1 MLHPSL
7 DLLAGETPTSL
18 VARLAMLHDAPTA
31 RYFCLDM
38 GLRFQAVVDG
48 DEDTLAAVASLARV
62 PLAGLGAN
70 AIHRTGGGFLLKGQ
84 ELVRPSLRRSRVMV
98 CPRCIAGD
106 LARDAPPWM
115 AGGRAEWLLDPIH
128 SCPRHEVAFVE
139 VARITDTEVLH
150 DFARNVASALPEI
163 RRLADAAIH
172 VTPSALEAYLL
183 GRLDGAI
190 GPDWLDALPWHAAA
204 RACEMIGAVAAFGP
218 RAAIKTFG
226 DAEWRQAG
234 ATGFEIAAGGPD
246 GIRAF
251 LEGMRMSH
259 PRGRVDNGGPQA
271 WLGRLQMWLT
281 DTQDEPA
288 YAPLR
293 EEVIAFMTETVPLG
307 PNEHLFGRQV
317 VEHRRLHSIRTA
329 SLETGLHPKRL
340 RRILSATDVIPRDH
354 AGRPDDQVTFPA
366 EDAAPILEKAKRCI
380 SHAEVATYLNAG
392 RVQTALLAKAGFI
405 RPFLASGTEA
415 LKDHAYDRA
424 ELDTF
429 MADLSRD
436 TVPVVSGKPPFIGI
450 AEAAKRACCGAAEI
464 VGLLLDRKLAQ
475 VRRLTEERGYA
486 AILVNVDEV
495 RRLIR
500 GDRGDDL
507 TLGIV
512 QAKLRTS
519 FGVVDALVK
528 SGTLPSHR
536 AISPLNRCPYLAV
549 RKEALDYFQACYVSL
564 QEISRERGTHFL
576 ALKKRLAVAGIAP
589 AFDRSMVP
597 ATFYRRVDIPLVI

>member
-18 VARLAMLHDAPTA
+18 VSRLAMLHDAPTA

-38 GLRFQAVVDG
+38 GFGFQTVVDG
-48 DEDTLAAVASLARV
+48 DEGTLVAIASLARV
-62 PLAGLGAN
+62 PLAGLGDN
-70 AIHRTGGGFLLKGQ
+70 AIHRTGGSFLLRGQ

-98 CPRCIAGD
+98 CPRCIVGD
-106 LARDAPPWM
+106 LAHDAPPWM
-115 AGGRAEWLLDPIH
+115 AGGRAEWLLKPIH
-128 SCPRHEVAFVE
+128 SCPDHEVAFVE
-139 VARITDTEVLH
+139 VARITDPEAVH
-150 DFARNVASALPEI
+150 DFARNVFSALPEI
-163 RRLADAAIH
+163 QRLADAAIH
-172 VTPSALEAYLL
+172 VAPTALETYLR
-183 GRLDGAI
+183 GRLNGAA

-218 RAAIKTFG
+218 RAAIRSFG

-251 LEGMRMSH
+251 LEGMRRSH

-281 DTQDEPA
+281 DTQVEPA

-293 EEVIAFMTETVPLG
+293 KAFVDFMVDTVPLG
-307 PNEHLFGRQV
+307 PDDELFGRQV

-340 RRILSATDVIPRDH
+340 RRILAATDVIPPDH
-354 AGRPDDQVTFPA
+354 AGHPDDQVTFPA
-366 EDAAPILEKAKRCI
+366 EDAAPILDKACRSI
-380 SHAEVATYLNAG
+380 SHAEAETYLNAG
-392 RVQTALLAKAGFI
+392 RVQTTLLADHGFI

-424 ELDTF
+424 ELDDF
-429 MADLSRD
+429 MANLSRD
-436 TVPVVSGKPPFIGI
+436 AVPAASAEPPFFAI

-464 VGLLLDRKLAQ
+464 VALVLDRKLA
-475 VRRLTEERGYA
+475 RIGRLIEGRGYA
-486 AILVNVDEV
+486 AILVDIDEV
-495 RRLIR
+495 RRCVR
-500 GDRGDDL
+500 GDRGDDY
-507 TLGIV
+507 TIGHV
-512 QAKLRTS
+512 QTQLRTS

-528 SGTLPSHR
+528 SGILPSHR

-549 RKEALDYFQACYVSL
+549 RKDALDDFRTRYVSL
-564 QEISRERGTHFL
+564 QDMARQREIHFL
-576 ALKKRLAVAGIAP
+576 ALKKMLVAAGIEP

-597 ATFYRRVDIPLVI
+597 ATFYRRADIPSMI